1 MLERRLQVF
10 GNQIEIDF
18 TSESIRVGLRT
29 MKARKASTLPKS
41 ARVNKASVISPYA
54 VRELRLWA
62 RMRTPA
68 HLSDPKGFA
77 PSLRDL
83 AGLLL

>member
-1 MLERRLQVF
+1 VLERRLQVL
-10 GNQIEIDF
+10 GNQIEVDF
-18 TSESIRVGLRT
+18 TSESVRVGLRT

-41 ARVNKASVISPYA
+41 ASVISPYA
-54 VRELRLWA
+54 VRELRLWV

-68 HLSDPKGFA
+68 HLSGPKGFA